1 MEVVVLDFE
10 TTGLSCDRHRVI
22 EIGAVI
28 LNKEGEVINTFQ
40 TLCNP
45 PLVKKLPNTIIK
57 LTGITDNMLIGQPST
72 ASAMESLYK
81 FVGNRPIIAHNA
93 SFDSRFLIAEM
104 KRINRTIFNQFLCTL
119 LISRRL
125 LITAQSYKLSR
136 LKEFINFKADI
147 NHKDHRALDDVLVTV
162 ALWNHLLAQ
171 LFSTHGMPISLY
183 SFDFMKTISRLPI
196 KQVAAFLS
204 KAVGNDHEADSIKP
218 PPAKKDSDK
227 ADGKSNIVAPCD
239 NIQRYFA
246 KGSHESADEGVSK
259 IVDEHASEIVDEHV
273 SEIVDEH
280 VSETVDEHVSETVDE
295 HVSEIVGE
303 DVSKETDLKEM
314 SKPEALVTQERER
327 HLILPATTPRII
339 ENTVCHSPAKISSV
353 KFLLLGSSPRLPSP
367 LGTGDAEH
375 DLKLKQEV
383 DSRIVDEN
391 VNPAK
396 RRTIRHSNPF

>member
-28 LNKEGEVINTFQ
+28 LNREGEVINTFQ

-45 PLVKKLPNTIIK
+45 PLVKKLPNIIIK
-57 LTGITDNMLIGQPST
+57 LTGITDGMLIGQPST
-72 ASAMESLYK
+72 ASAMESLYH

-93 SFDSRFLIAEM
+93 TFDSKFLIAEM
-104 KRINRTIFNQFLCTL
+104 KRIKRTIFNQFLCTL
-119 LISRRL
+119 LLSRRL

-171 LFSTHGMPISLY
+171 LFTTYGIPNSLH

-204 KAVGNDHEADSIKP
+204 KAVGNDHEADGIKP
-218 PPAKKDSDK
+218 PRAKKDSDK
-227 ADGKSNIVAPCD
+227 ADDKSNIVAPCD
-239 NIQRYFA
+239 NIQRFFA
-246 KGSHESADEGVSK
+246 KKPHESANEGVSK
-259 IVDEHASEIVDEHV
+259 IVDEN
-273 SEIVDEH
+273 
-280 VSETVDEHVSETVDE
+280 
-295 HVSEIVGE
+295 
-303 DVSKETDLKEM
+303 VSKETDLKGM
-314 SKPEALVTQERER
+314 LKPEDLVTQEREG
-327 HLILPATTPRII
+327 HLILPTTTPTLI
-339 ENTVCHSPAKISSV
+339 ENTVCYWSAEISLV
-353 KFLLLGSSPRLPSP
+353 KLLLLESSPMLTSS
-367 LGTGDAEH
+367 LGTGGAEH
-375 DLKLKQEV
+375 DLKLKEEV

-396 RRTIRHSNPF
+396 RRTLRHSNPF

>member
-28 LNKEGEVINTFQ
+28 LNREGEVIKTFQ

-45 PLVKKLPNTIIK
+45 PLVKKLPNMIIK
-57 LTGITDNMLIGQPST
+57 LTGITDKMLIGQPST
-72 ASAMESLYK
+72 ASAMESLYH

-93 SFDSRFLIAEM
+93 SFDSKFLIAEM

-171 LFSTHGMPISLY
+171 LISTHCISKSLY

-204 KAVGNDHEADSIKP
+204 KAVGNDY
-218 PPAKKDSDK
+218 
-227 ADGKSNIVAPCD
+227 VA
-239 NIQRYFA
+239 
-246 KGSHESADEGVSK
+246 
-259 IVDEHASEIVDEHV
+259 
-273 SEIVDEH
+273 
-280 VSETVDEHVSETVDE
+280 
-295 HVSEIVGE
+295 
-303 DVSKETDLKEM
+303 DVSKETNLKVKSM
-314 SKPEALVTQERER
+314 PEALMAQKRGG
-327 HLILPATTPRII
+327 HLILPVTTPILI
-339 ENTVCHSPAKISSV
+339 ENTVCHSPAKISPV
-353 KFLLLGSSPRLPSP
+353 KFLLLDSSPRLNSS
-367 LGTGDAEH
+367 LGTAGAEH

-383 DSRIVDEN
+383 DSRIIDEN
-391 VNPAK
+391 INPAK
-396 RRTIRHSNPF
+396 RRSLRHSNPF